1 MLLPYLLAGLS
12 ASVVADYR
20 AASYMIIGQL
30 AARATF
36 TADLASGSYPG
47 TEAVCMHDV
56 QQLHFVCNLRAC
68 STAACIF
75 CTSCIYSPGCQ

>member
-36 TADLASGSYPG
+36 TADLASGACLG
-47 TEAVCMHDV
+47 FGAVVMMACTVAKPFACMHGIPAPPV
-56 QQLHFVCNLRAC
+56 
-68 STAACIF
+68 
-75 CTSCIYSPGCQ
+75 